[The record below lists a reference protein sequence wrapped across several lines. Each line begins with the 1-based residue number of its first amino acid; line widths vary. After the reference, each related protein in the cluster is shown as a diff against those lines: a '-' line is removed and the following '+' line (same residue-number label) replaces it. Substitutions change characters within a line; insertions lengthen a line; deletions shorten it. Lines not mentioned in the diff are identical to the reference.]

1 MVCKEVTDIIEQRYP
16 REYALEWDN
25 VGLLAGRDDK
35 EVRSIYLA
43 LDASDEVIRAAR
55 EQGADMLV
63 THHPLIF
70 SGMKRITNQDFIGRR
85 ILELVRHDISYYA
98 MHTNY
103 DVLGMADLAG
113 SRMELRQPEI
123 LEVTGDGF
131 YQEEYR
137 KETICIDS
145 AGVGIGRVGRL
156 EKAVTLRQCCED
168 VKRVFH
174 LESVRVF
181 GDPERLVE
189 RIAICPG
196 SGKSVIGE
204 ALKKQADVL
213 VTGDIGH
220 HDGIDAA
227 AQGMAVID
235 AGHYGLEHIFVED
248 MTAYLEKRLEGIRII
263 AAPVCHPF
271 ISI

>member
-1 MVCKEVTDIIEQRYP
+1 MLCREVTDIIEQRVP
-16 REYALEWDN
+16 KEYALDWDN

-35 EVRSIYLA
+35 EVRCIYIA
-43 LDASDEVIRAAR
+43 LDASDEVIHAAAR
-55 EQGADMLV
+55 QGADMLV

-85 ILELVRHDISYYA
+85 ILGLIRRDISYYA

-103 DVLGMADLAG
+103 DVLGMAALSG
-113 SRMELRQPEI
+113 SMIGLKQPEA
-123 LEVTGDGF
+123 LEVTCEA
-131 YQEEYR
+131 QE
-137 KETICIDS
+137 
-145 AGVGIGRVGRL
+145 GIGRIGQL
-156 EKAVTLRQCCED
+156 EKAVSLKQCCED
-168 VKRVFH
+168 VKRAFH

-181 GDPERLVE
+181 GNPDRTVE

-213 VTGDIGH
+213 ITGDIGH
-220 HDGIDAA
+220 HEGIDAA
-227 AQGMAVID
+227 AQGMVVID

-248 MTAYLEKRLEGIRII
+248 MKDYLGKKLEGVQII
-263 AAPVCHPF
+263 TAPVCHPF
-271 ISI
+271 VNI

>member
-1 MVCKEVTDIIEQRYP
+1 MLCREVTDIIEQRFP
-16 REYALEWDN
+16 KEYALDWDN

-35 EVRSIYLA
+35 EVRCIYIA
-43 LDASDEVIRAAR
+43 LDASDEVIHAAAR
-55 EQGADMLV
+55 QGADMLV

-85 ILELVRHDISYYA
+85 ILGLIRRDISYYA

-103 DVLGMADLAG
+103 DVLGMAALSG
-113 SRMELRQPEI
+113 SMIGLKQPEA
-123 LEVTGDGF
+123 LEVTCEA
-131 YQEEYR
+131 QE
-137 KETICIDS
+137 
-145 AGVGIGRVGRL
+145 GIGRIGQL
-156 EKAVTLRQCCED
+156 EKAVSLKQCCED
-168 VKRVFH
+168 VKRAFH

-181 GDPERLVE
+181 GNPDRTVE

-213 VTGDIGH
+213 ITGDIGH
-220 HDGIDAA
+220 HEGIDAA
-227 AQGMAVID
+227 AQGMVVID

-248 MTAYLEKRLEGIRII
+248 MKDYLGKKLEGVQII
-263 AAPVCHPF
+263 TAPVCHPF
-271 ISI
+271 VNI

>member
-1 MVCKEVTDIIEQRYP
+1 MLCREVTDIIEQRFP
-16 REYALEWDN
+16 KEYALDWDN

-35 EVRSIYLA
+35 EVRCIYIA
-43 LDASDEVIRAAR
+43 LDASDEVIHAAAR
-55 EQGADMLV
+55 QGADMLV

-85 ILELVRHDISYYA
+85 ILELIRRDISYYA

-103 DVLGMADLAG
+103 DVLGMAALSG
-113 SRMELRQPEI
+113 SMIGLKQPEA
-123 LEVTGDGF
+123 LEVTCEA
-131 YQEEYR
+131 QE
-137 KETICIDS
+137 
-145 AGVGIGRVGRL
+145 GIGRIGQL
-156 EKAVTLRQCCED
+156 EKAVSLRQCCED
-168 VKRVFH
+168 VKRAFH

-181 GDPERLVE
+181 GNPDRTVE

-213 VTGDIGH
+213 ITGDIGH
-220 HDGIDAA
+220 HEGIDAA

-248 MTAYLEKRLEGIRII
+248 MKDYLGKKLEGVQII
-263 AAPVCHPF
+263 TAPVCHPF
-271 ISI
+271 VNI

>member
-1 MVCKEVTDIIEQRYP
+1 MLCREVTDIIEQRFP
-16 REYALEWDN
+16 KEYALDWDN

-35 EVRSIYLA
+35 EVRCIYIA
-43 LDASDEVIRAAR
+43 LDASDEVIHAAAQ
-55 EQGADMLV
+55 QGADMLV

-85 ILELVRHDISYYA
+85 ILELIRRDISYYA

-103 DVLGMADLAG
+103 DVLGMAALSG
-113 SRMELRQPEI
+113 SMIGLKQPEA
-123 LEVTGDGF
+123 LEVTCEA
-131 YQEEYR
+131 QE
-137 KETICIDS
+137 
-145 AGVGIGRVGRL
+145 GIGRIGQL
-156 EKAVTLRQCCED
+156 EKAVSLKQCCED
-168 VKRVFH
+168 VKRAFH

-181 GDPERLVE
+181 GNPDRTVE

-213 VTGDIGH
+213 ITGDIGH
-220 HDGIDAA
+220 HEGIDAA

-248 MTAYLEKRLEGIRII
+248 MKDYLGKKLEGVQII
-263 AAPVCHPF
+263 TAPVCHPF
-271 ISI
+271 VNI

>member
-1 MVCKEVTDIIEQRYP
+1 MLCREVTDIIEQRFP
-16 REYALEWDN
+16 KEYALDWDN

-35 EVRSIYLA
+35 EVRCIYIA
-43 LDASDEVIRAAR
+43 LDASDEVIHAAAR
-55 EQGADMLV
+55 QGADMLV

-85 ILELVRHDISYYA
+85 ILGLIRRDISYYA

-103 DVLGMADLAG
+103 DVLGMAALSG
-113 SRMELRQPEI
+113 SMIGLKQPEA
-123 LEVTGDGF
+123 LEVTCEA
-131 YQEEYR
+131 QE
-137 KETICIDS
+137 
-145 AGVGIGRVGRL
+145 GIGRIGQL
-156 EKAVTLRQCCED
+156 EKAVSLKQCCED
-168 VKRVFH
+168 VKRAFH

-181 GDPERLVE
+181 GNPDRTVE

-204 ALKKQADVL
+204 ALNKQADVL
-213 VTGDIGH
+213 ITGDIGH
-220 HDGIDAA
+220 HEGIDAA

-248 MTAYLEKRLEGIRII
+248 MKDYLGKKLEGVQII
-263 AAPVCHPF
+263 TAPVCHPF
-271 ISI
+271 VNI

>member
-1 MVCKEVTDIIEQRYP
+1 MLCREVTDIIEQRFP
-16 REYALEWDN
+16 KEYALDWDN

-35 EVRSIYLA
+35 EVRCIYIA
-43 LDASDEVIRAAR
+43 LDASDEVIHAAAR
-55 EQGADMLV
+55 QGAYMLV

-85 ILELVRHDISYYA
+85 ILGLIRRDISYYA

-103 DVLGMADLAG
+103 DVLGMAALSG
-113 SRMELRQPEI
+113 SMIGLKQPEA
-123 LEVTGDGF
+123 LEVTCEA
-131 YQEEYR
+131 QE
-137 KETICIDS
+137 
-145 AGVGIGRVGRL
+145 GIGRIGQL
-156 EKAVTLRQCCED
+156 EKAVSLKQCCED
-168 VKRVFH
+168 VKRAFH

-181 GDPERLVE
+181 GNPDRTVE

-213 VTGDIGH
+213 ITGDIGH
-220 HDGIDAA
+220 HEGIDAA
-227 AQGMAVID
+227 AQGMVVID

-248 MTAYLEKRLEGIRII
+248 MKDYLGKKLEGVQII
-263 AAPVCHPF
+263 TAPVCHPF
-271 ISI
+271 VNI

>member
-1 MVCKEVTDIIEQRYP
+1 MLCREVTDIIEQRFP
-16 REYALEWDN
+16 KEYALDWDN

-35 EVRSIYLA
+35 EVRCIYIA
-43 LDASDEVIRAAR
+43 LDASDEVIHAAAR
-55 EQGADMLV
+55 QGADMLV

-85 ILELVRHDISYYA
+85 ILGLIRRDISYYA

-103 DVLGMADLAG
+103 DVLGMAALSG
-113 SRMELRQPEI
+113 SMIGLKQPEA
-123 LEVTGDGF
+123 LEVTCEA
-131 YQEEYR
+131 QE
-137 KETICIDS
+137 
-145 AGVGIGRVGRL
+145 GIGRIGQL
-156 EKAVTLRQCCED
+156 EKAVSLKQCCED
-168 VKRVFH
+168 VKRAFH

-181 GDPERLVE
+181 GNPDRTVE

-213 VTGDIGH
+213 ITGDIGH
-220 HDGIDAA
+220 HEGIDAA

-248 MTAYLEKRLEGIRII
+248 MKDYLGKKLEGVQII
-263 AAPVCHPF
+263 TAPVCHPF
-271 ISI
+271 VNI

>member
-1 MVCKEVTDIIEQRYP
+1 MLCREVTDIIEQRFP
-16 REYALEWDN
+16 KEYALDWDN

-35 EVRSIYLA
+35 EVRCIYIA
-43 LDASDEVIRAAR
+43 LDASDEVIHAAAR
-55 EQGADMLV
+55 QGADMLV

-85 ILELVRHDISYYA
+85 ILELIRRDISYYA

-103 DVLGMADLAG
+103 DVLGMAALSG
-113 SRMELRQPEI
+113 SMIGLKQPEA
-123 LEVTGDGF
+123 LEVTCEA
-131 YQEEYR
+131 QE
-137 KETICIDS
+137 
-145 AGVGIGRVGRL
+145 GIGRIGQL
-156 EKAVTLRQCCED
+156 EKAVSLKQCCED
-168 VKRVFH
+168 VKRAFH

-181 GDPERLVE
+181 GNPDRTVE

-213 VTGDIGH
+213 ITGDIGH
-220 HDGIDAA
+220 HEGIDAA

-248 MTAYLEKRLEGIRII
+248 MKDYLGKKLEGVQII
-263 AAPVCHPF
+263 TAPVCHPF
-271 ISI
+271 VNI

>member
-1 MVCKEVTDIIEQRYP
+1 MLCREVTDIIEQRFP
-16 REYALEWDN
+16 KEYALDWDN

-35 EVRSIYLA
+35 EVRCIYIA
-43 LDASDEVIRAAR
+43 LDASDEVIHAAAQ
-55 EQGADMLV
+55 QGADMLV

-85 ILELVRHDISYYA
+85 ILGLIRRDISYYA

-103 DVLGMADLAG
+103 DVLGMAALSG
-113 SRMELRQPEI
+113 SMIGLKQPEA
-123 LEVTGDGF
+123 LEVTCEA
-131 YQEEYR
+131 QE
-137 KETICIDS
+137 
-145 AGVGIGRVGRL
+145 GIGRIGQL
-156 EKAVTLRQCCED
+156 EKAVSLKQCCED
-168 VKRVFH
+168 VKRAFH

-181 GDPERLVE
+181 GNPDRTVE

-213 VTGDIGH
+213 ITGDIGH
-220 HDGIDAA
+220 HEGIDAA

-248 MTAYLEKRLEGIRII
+248 MKDYLGKKLEGVQII
-263 AAPVCHPF
+263 TAPVCHPF
-271 ISI
+271 VNI

>member
-1 MVCKEVTDIIEQRYP
+1 MLCREVTDIIEQRFP
-16 REYALEWDN
+16 KEYALDWDN

-35 EVRSIYLA
+35 EVRCIYIA
-43 LDASDEVIRAAR
+43 LDASDEVIHAAAR
-55 EQGADMLV
+55 QGADMLV

-85 ILELVRHDISYYA
+85 ILGLIRRDISYYA

-103 DVLGMADLAG
+103 DVLGMAALSG
-113 SRMELRQPEI
+113 SMIGLKQPEA
-123 LEVTGDGF
+123 LEVTCEA
-131 YQEEYR
+131 QE
-137 KETICIDS
+137 
-145 AGVGIGRVGRL
+145 GIGRIGQL
-156 EKAVTLRQCCED
+156 EKAVSLKQCCED
-168 VKRVFH
+168 VKRAFH

-181 GDPERLVE
+181 GNPDRTVE

-213 VTGDIGH
+213 ITGDIGH
-220 HDGIDAA
+220 HEGIDAA
-227 AQGMAVID
+227 AQGMAAID

-248 MTAYLEKRLEGIRII
+248 MKDYLGKKLEGVQII
-263 AAPVCHPF
+263 TAPVCHPF
-271 ISI
+271 VNI

>member
-1 MVCKEVTDIIEQRYP
+1 MLCREVTDIIEQRFP
-16 REYALEWDN
+16 KEYALDWDN

-35 EVRSIYLA
+35 EVRCIYIA
-43 LDASDEVIRAAR
+43 LDASDEVIHAAAR
-55 EQGADMLV
+55 QGADMLV

-85 ILELVRHDISYYA
+85 ILGLIRRDISYYA

-103 DVLGMADLAG
+103 DVLGMAALSG
-113 SRMELRQPEI
+113 SMIGLKQPEA
-123 LEVTGDGF
+123 LEVTCEA
-131 YQEEYR
+131 QE
-137 KETICIDS
+137 
-145 AGVGIGRVGRL
+145 GIGRIGQL
-156 EKAVTLRQCCED
+156 EKAVSLRQCCED
-168 VKRVFH
+168 VKRAFH

-181 GDPERLVE
+181 GNPDRTVE

-213 VTGDIGH
+213 ITGDIGH
-220 HDGIDAA
+220 HEGIDAA

-248 MTAYLEKRLEGIRII
+248 MKDYLGKKLEGVQII
-263 AAPVCHPF
+263 TAPVCHPF
-271 ISI
+271 VNI